1 MIVEARLERI
11 KLHEECE
18 TLVGTAPDPS
28 LENRQPSILESN
40 HWYCPFVKFP
50 ELQI

>member
-28 LENRQPSILESN
+28 PKNRQPDILGGN
-40 HWYCPFVKFP
+40 HW
-50 ELQI
+50 